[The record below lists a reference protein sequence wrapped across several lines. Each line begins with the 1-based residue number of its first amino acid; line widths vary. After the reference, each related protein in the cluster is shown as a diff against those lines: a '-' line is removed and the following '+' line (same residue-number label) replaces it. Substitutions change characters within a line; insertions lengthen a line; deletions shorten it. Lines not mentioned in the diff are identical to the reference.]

1 MVSGCEVRDL
11 EPLGIAVGADVRRLV
26 RAEYVHGGLAAV
38 QLPRAPL
45 RTPVQVRLH
54 GTIDEWPVYILEEI
68 AKWYA
73 VASEGIYGTRPWR
86 IFGEGD
92 SKVIIDG
99 FKEVAVPWNS
109 SDYRF
114 TSKGK
119 DVYAFMMRAP
129 ESRVAVIKSFTP
141 DEKVSAVKLLGGDEL
156 PFSQSFGVLTVK
168 LPEKLPTEYTN
179 CLKITLE

>member
-1 MVSGCEVRDL
+1 MVPGREVRDL
-11 EPLGIAVGADVRRLV
+11 EPLGTAVGADVRRLV

-38 QLPRAPL
+38 QLSCAPL
-45 RTPVQVRLH
+45 RTSVEVRLH
-54 GTIDEWPVYILEEI
+54 GTIDEWAVYILEEI

-92 SKVIIDG
+92 SKVVIDG

-114 TSKGK
+114 TSRCK

-141 DEKVSAVKLLGGDEL
+141 DEKVSAVRLLGGDAL